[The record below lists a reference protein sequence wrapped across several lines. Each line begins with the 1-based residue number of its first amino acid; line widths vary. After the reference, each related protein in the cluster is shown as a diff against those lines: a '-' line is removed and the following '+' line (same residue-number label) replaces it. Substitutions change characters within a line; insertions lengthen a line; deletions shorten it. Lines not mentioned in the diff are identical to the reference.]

1 MTNQT
6 NATLSNGRL
15 VSSKVIDKINSKI
28 EKGPMRRVNGIIVH
42 QSDSPNAQGTLN
54 NYNKGAEGA
63 HFLIDKDGTIYQ
75 TARVTHKCW
84 HVGKINSKCQQLKIC
99 TPAELNTINAI
110 LHRKGLSYGVR
121 LMNLHRHEMAKPY
134 PDRYPSNEDSLGI
147 EMVSQYFPKT
157 GYESVTV
164 AQNDA
169 LRWLVSTLERLL
181 SLSHADVFR
190 HPTVSQKQPTEAS
203 SARW

>member
-15 VSSKVIDKINSKI
+15 VSTKVIDKINPKI
-28 EKGPMRRVNGIIVH
+28 EKGTMARVNGIIVH
-42 QSDSPNAQGTLN
+42 QTGGATADSALN
-54 NYNKGAEGA
+54 NYNNGAEGA

-75 TARVTHKCW
+75 TARVTQQCW
-84 HVGKINSKCQQLKIC
+84 HVGKINSKCYQLKTC
-99 TPAELNTINAI
+99 TPAEVKTIDAL
-110 LHRKGLSYGVR
+110 LHQKGLPYKTR
-121 LMNLHRHEMAKPY
+121 LLNVHRHEMAKPY
-134 PDRYPSNEDSLGI
+134 PDRYPSNEDSIGI
-147 EMVSQYFPKT
+147 EMVSIASPKT
-157 GYESVTV
+157 GYESVTI

-181 SLSHADVFR
+181 PLPPSNVFR